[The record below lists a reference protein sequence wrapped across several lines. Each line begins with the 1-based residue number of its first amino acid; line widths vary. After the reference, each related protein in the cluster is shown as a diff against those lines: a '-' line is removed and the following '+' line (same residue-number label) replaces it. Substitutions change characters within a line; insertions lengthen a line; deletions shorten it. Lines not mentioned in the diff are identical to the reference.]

1 MNEQLTKQL
10 IEKYPKI
17 FPKDFGFEH
26 NDGWYWLVNQ
36 LCNYLQFETKFNNM
50 PQIQAVQVKEKFGLL
65 RFYYTRTD
73 SMQRTGRDE
82 RAIGAIRLAEHMS
95 GSICEHCGVLGA
107 KTQEINCWM
116 TTICRNCTL
125 KQVYNHL
132 ANNMEDLD
140 PEIAASVN
148 KNFWS
153 LIGEDDTE
161 YEQLEL
167 FNNDKDK

>member
-73 SMQRTGRDE
+73 SMGRDE
-82 RAIGAIRLAEHMS
+82 RAIGAIRLAERMS

-107 KTQEINCWM
+107 KTREINCWM
-116 TTICRNCTL
+116 TTICSSCAL
-125 KQVYNHL
+125 KYMYKHL

-153 LIGEDDTE
+153 LIGEDDTA